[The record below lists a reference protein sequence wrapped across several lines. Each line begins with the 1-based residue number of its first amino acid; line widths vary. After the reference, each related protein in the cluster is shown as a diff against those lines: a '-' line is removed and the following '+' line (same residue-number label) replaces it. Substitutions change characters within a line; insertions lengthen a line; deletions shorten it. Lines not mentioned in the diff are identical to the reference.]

1 MHICLKEWNGG
12 EQSGAAL
19 REAPYAGSL
28 SPAASSC
35 THPKKKEFAEAR
47 KLLLRANEH
56 DRGGRQPAGAGGKW
70 TTTVPTKI
78 HHHSIAA
85 L

>member
-1 MHICLKEWNGG
+1 MVSRVALL
-12 EQSGAAL
+12 SGKHL
-19 REAPYAGSL
+19 YAGSL

-47 KLLLRANEH
+47 KLLMRASEH
-56 DRGGRQPAGAGGKW
+56 GRGGRLHVGAGGKR

-78 HHHSIAA
+78 HDHSIAG